1 MSKHRELLKIV
12 FGFFSTIILLILEY
26 TIGDISIV
34 GTNVKIAILLPITIA
49 IYLFLSFNLYKK
61 AFKAIKHKS
70 FFTETTLTLI
80 ASLAAIFIL
89 EFVEG
94 LAVVVFFMIGEAFEE
109 YAVNKSRDSIKSIIN
124 LRPEKVILFN
134 NSIEKNVE
142 PFDVNVGDLILV
154 KNGDRVPID
163 GIVFRGNSSLDTS
176 SMTGESVPR
185 KVHEGEEIIS
195 GVINIG
201 SPLVIKTTKEFSDSM
216 MSKMLDLVENASSN
230 KAKTEKF
237 ITKFAKIYTPI
248 VIFLAFIV
256 AIFPP
261 LFIECNNPDVWIH
274 FIRSGAS
281 FLVISCPCALVLSV
295 PMAYFI
301 SLGQASKEKVLI
313 KGSNFLDKFRKINT
327 IVFDKT
333 GTLTEGNF
341 VIDQIVPT
349 KFSSKDKLLNLVQ
362 YGEFFSTHPIAT
374 AIIGNNK
381 NNLDKNL
388 LSEYKEISGQGVETN
403 FQGKKLLVGNSKL
416 LIENKIQFNEIR
428 TPFTIIYCAYNGEY
442 LGYITIRDS
451 IKKDSLNAINL
462 LYKSGVKETYM
473 LTGDNYD
480 IANYVAKEV
489 NITHCKSNLLPLDKV
504 NCLKEIIDNKK
515 GNIVAY
521 VGDGI
526 NDAPSLSLSDLGIS
540 MGFKGS
546 DLTIESSD
554 AVIMNDDLKSIS
566 KVMKL
571 SKKNH
576 YVAVENITF
585 ALFIKIFVMIL
596 SLIPNISISNYI
608 MWFAIFADVGVTILC
623 VINSLRLMLKKH

>member
-1 MSKHRELLKIV
+1 MSKHRELLKIA
-12 FGFFSTIILLILEY
+12 FGFISTIILLILEY

-49 IYLFLSFNLYKK
+49 IYIFLSFNLYKK

-134 NSIEKNVE
+134 NSIEKSVE

-176 SMTGESVPR
+176 SMTGESIPR
-185 KVHEGEEIIS
+185 KVNEGDGIIS

-201 SPLVIKTTKEFSDSM
+201 SPLVIKTTKAFSDSM

-248 VIFLAFIV
+248 VILLAFIV

-261 LFIECNNPDVWIH
+261 LFIEYNNPDVWIH

-313 KGSNFLDKFRKINT
+313 KGSDYLDKFRKINT

-341 VIDQIVPT
+341 TIDQIVPT
-349 KFSSKDKLLNLVQ
+349 KFTNKNTLLNLVQ
-362 YGEFFSTHPIAT
+362 YGELFSTHPIAT
-374 AIIGNNK
+374 AIIGDNK

-473 LTGDNYD
+473 LTGDNRD
-480 IANYVAKEV
+480 IANYVAKEI
-489 NITHCKSNLLPLDKV
+489 NITNCKSNLLPLDKV
-504 NCLKEIIDNKK
+504 NCLEEIINNKK

-540 MGFKGS
+540 MGLKGS

-596 SLIPNISISNYI
+596 SLIPNIAISNYI